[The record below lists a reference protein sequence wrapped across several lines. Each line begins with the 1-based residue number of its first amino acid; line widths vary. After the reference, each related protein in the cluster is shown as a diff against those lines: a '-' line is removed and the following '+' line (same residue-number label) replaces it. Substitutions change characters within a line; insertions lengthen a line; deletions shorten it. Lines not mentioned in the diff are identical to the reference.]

1 MISRV
6 YEDMEDIKGRFN
18 EKSSE
23 LNDYNVLTNEYE
35 NSMENLSK
43 IIQVIQT
50 KTRQTNAKLNLD
62 LLKDLTVDM
71 QTYRSLL
78 DRLQILSSTL
88 TSQLTDSNERDRV
101 RRRLN
106 EITRQW
112 TELEQDLISEEEDMT
127 EMNHVHQQYT
137 TINSTCDH
145 WLNQIKDLIN
155 ELKNAKTVETFDQLI
170 PKAKSILSEYQSNFE
185 HLQRLRSRLN
195 RLIQTNRTPEA
206 TQKVNY

>member
-101 RRRLN
+101 RCRLN
-106 EITRQW
+106 EITRRW

-137 TINSTCDH
+137 TIKSTCDH
-145 WLNQIKDLIN
+145 WLNQLKDLIN
-155 ELKNAKTVETFDQLI
+155 ELKNAKTAEIFDQII
-170 PKAKSILSEYQSNFE
+170 PKAKSILSEYQSHFE
-185 HLQRLRSRLN
+185 HLQRLRNRLN

>member
-1 MISRV
+1 
-6 YEDMEDIKGRFN
+6 
-18 EKSSE
+18 
-23 LNDYNVLTNEYE
+23 
-35 NSMENLSK
+35 
-43 IIQVIQT
+43 
-50 KTRQTNAKLNLD
+50 
-62 LLKDLTVDM
+62 M
-71 QTYRSLL
+71 QTHRSLL

-88 TSQLTDSNERDRV
+88 TSQLTDSNERDRI

-106 EITRQW
+106 EITRRW

-127 EMNHVHQQYT
+127 EMNHVHQQYI

-145 WLNQIKDLIN
+145 WLNQTKDLIN

-206 TQKVNY
+206 TQKVNYYLVRLNNMNFHFLAE